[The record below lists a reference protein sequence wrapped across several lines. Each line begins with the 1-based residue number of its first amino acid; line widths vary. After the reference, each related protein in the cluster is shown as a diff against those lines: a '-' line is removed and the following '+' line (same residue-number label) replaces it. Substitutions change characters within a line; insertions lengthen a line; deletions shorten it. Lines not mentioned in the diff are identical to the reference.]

1 MKRLLG
7 LFSKRDHHA
16 QDAQLDEDG
25 HERTVRMPLE
35 GGNDRGDD
43 SRLANSVQS
52 WASSLNT
59 HNQYSDAEQ
68 VVASATWQRV
78 VNERYG
84 EMKNMSARLP
94 LATLTAVR
102 VGSELWA
109 ARSLPR
115 GKPLH
120 VVAGTKLVA
129 VLDTRSHQVALR
141 NDVVRKEL
149 DNLTTTSMPESAAGR
164 PTGFTDTYLWDVIW
178 QYAMHDPTALME
190 VPREVAYRPLQ
201 MRRLPAVTPSLLE
214 PRHTT
219 LMRFLL
225 KDNFT
230 FEQLISLT
238 EIPIYELCQDITALV
253 LTRAVRAV

>member
-1 MKRLLG
+1 MKRWLG
-7 LFSKRDHHA
+7 IFSKRARQA
-16 QDAQLDEDG
+16 QDAQLDADG
-25 HERTVRMPLE
+25 HERTVRMPLD
-35 GGNDRGDD
+35 GGGSGD

-52 WASSLNT
+52 WASSLNS
-59 HNQYSDAEQ
+59 HANDNDAEQ

-84 EMKNMSARLP
+84 QLKNISAGLP
-94 LATLTAVR
+94 LDKLTAVR
-102 VGSELWA
+102 VGAELWA

-120 VVAGTKLVA
+120 VYAGAKLMA
-129 VLDTRSHQVALR
+129 VLDTRNHQVSLR
-141 NDVVRKEL
+141 NDVARKEL
-149 DNLTTTSMPESAAGR
+149 DSLVTTSMPESAAGR
-164 PTGFTDTYLWDVIW
+164 PAGFTDSYLWDVIW

-214 PRHTT
+214 ARHTI

>member
-1 MKRLLG
+1 MKRLFG
-7 LFSKRDHHA
+7 LFSQRAHRA
-16 QDAQLDEDG
+16 QDAQLDADG

-35 GGNDRGDD
+35 GGSENRDD

-52 WASSLNT
+52 WASSLNS
-59 HNQYSDAEQ
+59 HNNFNDAEQ

-84 EMKNMSARLP
+84 ELKNMSATLP
-94 LATLTAVR
+94 LGKLTAVR
-102 VGSELWA
+102 VGAELWA

-120 VVAGTKLVA
+120 VMAGAKLVA
-129 VLDTRSHQVALR
+129 VLDTRNHQVALR

-149 DNLTTTSMPESAAGR
+149 DSLVTTSMPESAAGR
-164 PTGFTDTYLWDVIW
+164 PTGFTDSYLWDVIW

-201 MRRLPAVTPSLLE
+201 MRRLPAVTPNLLE
-214 PRHTT
+214 PRHTV

-230 FEQLISLT
+230 FEQLIGLT

>member
-1 MKRLLG
+1 
-7 LFSKRDHHA
+7 
-16 QDAQLDEDG
+16 
-25 HERTVRMPLE
+25 MPLE
-35 GGNDRGDD
+35 GGGSDGGGSND

-52 WASSLNT
+52 WASSLNSQ
-59 HNQYSDAEQ
+59 HNYNGAEQ
-68 VVASATWQRV
+68 VVASAAWQRV

-84 EMKNMSARLP
+84 ELKNMSAKLP

-102 VGSELWA
+102 VGAELWA

-120 VVAGTKLVA
+120 VMAGSKLMA
-129 VLDTRSHQVALR
+129 VLDTRTHQVALR

-149 DNLTTTSMPESAAGR
+149 DNLVTNAMPEFAAGR
-164 PTGFTDTYLWDVIW
+164 PAGFTDTYLWDVIW
-178 QYAMHDPTALME
+178 QYAMHEPTALME

-214 PRHTT
+214 PRHTV

-253 LTRAVRAV
+253 LTRAVRAT

>member
-1 MKRLLG
+1 MKRWLG
-7 LFSKRDHHA
+7 LFSKRAHHA
-16 QDAQLDEDG
+16 QDAQLDADG

-35 GGNDRGDD
+35 DGGENRDD
-43 SRLANSVQS
+43 TRMANSVHS
-52 WASSLNT
+52 WASSLNSQ
-59 HNQYSDAEQ
+59 HNYNDAEQ
-68 VVASATWQRV
+68 VVASAAWQRV
-78 VNERYG
+78 VNVRYG
-84 EMKNMSARLP
+84 ELKNISAGLP
-94 LATLTAVR
+94 LSTLTAVR
-102 VGSELWA
+102 VGAELWA

-120 VVAGTKLVA
+120 VYAGAKLMA
-129 VLDTRSHQVALR
+129 VLDTRNHQVGLR

-149 DNLTTTSMPESAAGR
+149 DNLVTTSMPEAAAGR
-164 PTGFTDTYLWDVIW
+164 PAGFTDSYLWDVIW

-214 PRHTT
+214 PRHTV

-230 FEQLISLT
+230 FEQLVSLT
-238 EIPIYELCQDITALV
+238 EIPIHELCQDITALV